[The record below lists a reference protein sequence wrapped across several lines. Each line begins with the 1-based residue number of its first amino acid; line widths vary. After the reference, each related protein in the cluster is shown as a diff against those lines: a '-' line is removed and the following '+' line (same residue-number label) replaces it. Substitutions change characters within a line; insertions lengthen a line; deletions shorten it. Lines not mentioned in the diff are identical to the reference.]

1 MCKKPRTVIY
11 NYNWIF
17 KIK

>member
-1 MCKKPRTVIY
+1 MY

-17 KIK
+17 E